1 MKTKRKNAARSF
13 GGLRKMKKEF
23 SFSRMLESDRF
34 VRLLSVVVAII
45 IWFIVA
51 YNVDPNKKDWVN
63 EIVVDMDL
71 TDTTPEANHLSVID
85 VEQDKVRVQVEGK
98 RYRISNLKPED
109 FVAEPELGRVNK
121 PGEYDI
127 KVNIKKANDKD
138 DDFKIISSL
147 PVIKVKFDVLV
158 TKEFPITALAE
169 NIKAEEG
176 YIKEKPYTNFNTLIL
191 KGPAT
196 EIDKI
201 NSVVVSTDHNEVV
214 NNTVTLKGD
223 LYFYDKDNNPV
234 ELTYTTYEK
243 QRYEIT
249 VAIFKLKTVPL
260 KVNYIN
266 IPPGFDT
273 SKIKYTLST
282 PELEIAGPAN
292 LIDEIKEIT
301 LDGEVDFRKIDIG
314 YAQDLGVSLVAGITN
329 VDNITSVTATFDDE
343 NLSSSFF
350 SVSNIIT
357 KNEPANY
364 TIKLKTNVINNVKI
378 VGNKYDI
385 EKLSANDLI
394 ASVDLSK
401 VTAGT
406 TRITVQIYATGNKVV
421 WAVGEYSV
429 LVTATKK

>member
-1 MKTKRKNAARSF
+1 
-13 GGLRKMKKEF
+13 MKKEF
-23 SFSRMLESDRF
+23 SFSKMLESDRF
-34 VRLLSVVVAII
+34 VRLISVLIAII

-51 YNVDPNKKDWVN
+51 YNIDPTKKEWVTN
-63 EIVVDMDL
+63 IVVDIDL
-71 TDTTPEANHLSVID
+71 TNTTPEANHLSVID
-85 VEQDKVRVQVEGK
+85 VDNDKVKVQVEGK
-98 RYRISNLKPED
+98 RYRISNLTAED

-138 DDFKIISSL
+138 EDYKIISAS
-147 PVIKVKFDVLV
+147 PVIKVKFDVLA

-169 NIKAEEG
+169 DVKAQEG
-176 YIKEKPYTNFNTLIL
+176 YIKYKPYANYNSIIL
-191 KGPAT
+191 KGPAA

-201 NSVVVSTDHNEVV
+201 NSVVVKTDHNEVV
-214 NNTVTLKGD
+214 NNTVTLKGT
-223 LYFYDKDNNPV
+223 LFFYDKDNNPV

-243 QRYEIT
+243 QKYEIT
-249 VAIFKLKTVPL
+249 VAIFKLKIVPL

-266 IPPGFDT
+266 IPPGFDLN
-273 SKIKYTLST
+273 KLKCTLSV

-292 LIDEIKEIT
+292 LVDEIKEIK

-314 YAQDLGVSLVAGITN
+314 YSQSLSVSLVAGISN
-329 VDNITSVTATFDDE
+329 VDNITNVTATFDDE
-343 NLSSSFF
+343 NLNSGYF

-364 TIKLKTNVINNVKI
+364 AIKIKTLVINNVKI
-378 VGNKYDI
+378 VGNKNDI
-385 EKLSANDLI
+385 DKLSANDLI

-401 VTAGT
+401 ITAGT
-406 TRITVQIYATGNKVV
+406 TRITVQIYATGNKNV

-429 LVTATKK
+429 LVTAIKK